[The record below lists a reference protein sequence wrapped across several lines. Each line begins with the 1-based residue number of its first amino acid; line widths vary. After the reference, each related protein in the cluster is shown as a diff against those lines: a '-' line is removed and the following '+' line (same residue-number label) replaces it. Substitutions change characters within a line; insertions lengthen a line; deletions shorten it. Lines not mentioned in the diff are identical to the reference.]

1 MSRLDELIAELCPDG
16 VEYKTLSQVL
26 TIKNGSD
33 YKGFG
38 SGKIPVYGTG
48 GIMTHIDRAAFE
60 KPSVLIPRKGS
71 LNKLGIES
79 FFSTVVATKRI
90 ELKKLSPFI
99 ENNSLL
105 NITPEDEAL
114 GWKYVYQCKLTKD
127 TINERIRSPLGMWSQ
142 QETYIDADIQ
152 LVLNRLKE
160 YYA

>member
-1 MSRLDELIAELCPDG
+1 MQQSVAKSD
-16 VEYKTLSQVL
+16 
-26 TIKNGSD
+26 KNII
-33 YKGFG
+33 FLAH
-38 SGKIPVYGTG
+38 TG
-48 GIMTHIDRAAFE
+48 DTYNEADMVTETKAI
-60 KPSVLIPRKGS
+60 VKGS

-79 FFSTVVATKRI
+79 FFSTVVATKRV
-90 ELKKLSPFI
+90 ELKKLSSFI